1 MADDGLLAVGGV
13 GVLAVLAL
21 VVSLLR
27 DGGDRVINIPS
38 DIGQSD
44 GSESTAPDD
53 LQSPGGDDWQYEE
66 PSDNPA
72 NDDTDLDFGND
83 PYADGSADGGGVGS
97 IPDSLADFDPAGR
110 VDLVNQD
117 EDDGGT
123 WVGL

>member
-1 MADDGLLAVGGV
+1 VVVALVALVGRGAGETVIRPVGG
-13 GVLAVLAL
+13 
-21 VVSLLR
+21 
-27 DGGDRVINIPS
+27 DGADPS
-38 DIGQSD
+38 G
-44 GSESTAPDD
+44 GGTPDD
-53 LQSPGGDDWQYEE
+53 LQEPADDDWQYEE

-72 NDDTDLDFGND
+72 NDDTELDFGND
-83 PYADGSADGGGVGS
+83 PYADGSDDGGGTGS